1 MRKRLRKKLHK
12 GEFQELGFSFEAVIK
27 ENVDDNGFDAW
38 MNELGKLLNQM
49 GLNMIGSVYSGV
61 CGGTI
66 TRQQGRVTLKEW
78 ELLSAWLREHAQIF
92 DQVTVG
98 KLEDLWPDR
107 FSFYYKIFYF
117 CQSLP
122 GDRFSGYVFERKRRL
137 EN

>member
-49 GLNMIGSVYSGV
+49 DLNMIGSVYSGV

-66 TRQQGRVTLKEW
+66 TRQQGCVTLKEW
-78 ELLSAWLREHAQIF
+78 ELLSAWLREHDQIF
-92 DQVTVG
+92 DQVIVG
-98 KLEDLWPDR
+98 KLEDLWRD
-107 FSFYYKIFYF
+107 
-117 CQSLP
+117 
-122 GDRFSGYVFERKRRL
+122 D
-137 EN
+137 